1 MDADIVV
8 GVASGNSFKKDSITK
23 MKYTDFLEKMN
34 ENTLGVALKDS
45 FSVHEFL

>member
-1 MDADIVV
+1 
-8 GVASGNSFKKDSITK
+8 

-45 FSVHEFL
+45 FSVHEFLKDDITNPDFMKEIADIAVIELI